1 MKELEKKTF
10 TRVLDLFI
18 TRENACRK
26 EYDEDGIEDELEDG
40 INIMIINTKVDSPR
54 IFWLLTC

>member
-1 MKELEKKTF
+1 MKELGKKTF

-18 TRENACRK
+18 TRENVCRK
-26 EYDEDGIEDELEDG
+26 EDDKDGIEDELEDG
-40 INIMIINTKVDSPR
+40 INIMIINTKVYSPR